1 MSTKHA
7 FVIMIK
13 GEYWNE
19 FCRQNHNGKRIHS
32 YMRLGLA
39 PPKETSTLVFYVTR
53 PVGEIMG
60 YADFIER
67 KVGDAEK
74 LWSEYGLET
83 VLDSKKKYKEFVGNV
98 RRVSFIRFKS
108 LHEATKPIPLS
119 NALLFFGVKRLPRRG
134 FYLDK
139 ETTDELITMME

>member
-13 GEYWNE
+13 NEYWNE

-32 YMRLGLA
+32 YVRLGLA
-39 PPKETSTLVFYVTR
+39 PPKETSTLVFYVIR
-53 PVGEIMG
+53 PVGEIIG

-139 ETTDELITMME
+139 ETTDELITQME

>member
-1 MSTKHA
+1 
-7 FVIMIK
+7 MIK

-108 LHEATKPIPLS
+108 LHEATKPISLS

>member
-7 FVIMIK
+7 FVILIK
-13 GEYWNE
+13 NEYWNE

-32 YMRLGLA
+32 YVRLGLA

-53 PVGEIMG
+53 PVGEIIG

-83 VLDSKKKYKEFVGNV
+83 VLDSKKKYEEFIGDA

-119 NALLFFGVKRLPRRG
+119 NALLFFGGKRLPRRG
-134 FYLDK
+134 FYLDE
-139 ETTDELITMME
+139 ETTDELITQME